1 MIKLS
6 RTQVS
11 LFCKKR
17 PQRFIRRVI
26 AQSLILAQWM
36 RSRQNILPI
45 PIMVTT
51 VTMTTARMT
60 TMIMTT

>member
-1 MIKLS
+1 
-6 RTQVS
+6 
-11 LFCKKR
+11 
-17 PQRFIRRVI
+17 
-26 AQSLILAQWM
+26 M

-45 PIMVTT
+45 PIMDIM